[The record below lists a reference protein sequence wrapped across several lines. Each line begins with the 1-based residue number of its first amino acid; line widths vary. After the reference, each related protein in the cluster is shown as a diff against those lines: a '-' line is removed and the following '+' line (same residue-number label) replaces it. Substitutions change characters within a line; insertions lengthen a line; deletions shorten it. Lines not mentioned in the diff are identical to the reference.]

1 MEFLTGWIANII
13 MFILLATIVDMLLP
27 NSNLQRYAKMVTGL
41 LLIVIILTPILKI
54 FNYNFEEIIA
64 TATPSTYSEQENI
77 ENLIEFKKKE
87 IQASTNAYILDEVAV
102 QMKEEVKD
110 EMMNRFNLKVSHVSI
125 EVDESIEVSAGST
138 KHFSVSV
145 QLSEQNEVAEEAIP
159 VVAEVKIDTKKQ
171 LPKKENTV
179 NEKEIVSYLAIE
191 WELGTDQ
198 IIVAMEGGRAK

>member
-13 MFILLATIVDMLLP
+13 MFILLATMVDMLLP

-41 LLIVIILTPILKI
+41 LLIVIILTPIFQL

-64 TATPSTYSEQENI
+64 TATPSANFEQENI
-77 ENLIEFKKKE
+77 ENSIEFKKKE
-87 IQASTNAYILDEVAV
+87 IQAVSHAYILEEMAEK
-102 QMKEEVKD
+102 MKEEVED
-110 EMMNRFNLKVSHVSI
+110 EVLKRFNKKVSHVSI
-125 EVDESIEVSAGST
+125 KVEEDIEVSADSS

-145 QLSEQNEVAEEAIP
+145 QLSEQNEVEEEAIQ

-171 LPKKENTV
+171 LAKNGNTL

-191 WELGTDQ
+191 WQLNTDQ